1 MSFSSTAAEVKVKGG
16 MRSVQPL
23 GGDGQHVEAANT
35 PDASVPLISTPRRG
49 DISTRSALL
58 PPRNAGEPL
67 LRNTFVNKPT
77 TDVFTDIGESVLP

>member
-1 MSFSSTAAEVKVKGG
+1 

-35 PDASVPLISTPRRG
+35 PDASAPLTSTPRRG

-67 LRNTFVNKPT
+67 LRKTFANKPT
-77 TDVFTDIGESVLP
+77 IDAFTDIGKPVLP